1 MSRWEDEGRYEKQTE
16 VVREALAAEDEA
28 LGALLAGMR
37 ESGESAVYLC
47 GSRRDHDLCFES
59 DAIGWLVTALPEDGP
74 KAATPGYHPGST
86 ETYIPFQGRLTM
98 EVLDGGEVRSREI
111 RPNEV
116 LVLPPGQC
124 HRVRLD
130 PEQEAASL
138 VVKTNLAHQPGVVR
152 CADCTYFPAP
162 TDCPLHRQ
170 WTQETNRQN

>member
-1 MSRWEDEGRYEKQTE
+1 MSRWENEDRYERQSDI
-16 VVREALAAEDEA
+16 VREAIAKGAGS
-28 LGALLAGMR
+28 LGALLRGMR
-37 ESGESAVYLC
+37 ESGESAVYFC

-59 DAIGWLVTALPEDGP
+59 DEVGWLVTALPEDGP

-98 EVLDGGEVRSREI
+98 EILDDGEVRSREI
-111 RPNEV
+111 RRNEV

-152 CADCTYFPAP
+152 CDDCAYFPDASDCSLHQRWISE
-162 TDCPLHRQ
+162 TDR
-170 WTQETNRQN
+170 